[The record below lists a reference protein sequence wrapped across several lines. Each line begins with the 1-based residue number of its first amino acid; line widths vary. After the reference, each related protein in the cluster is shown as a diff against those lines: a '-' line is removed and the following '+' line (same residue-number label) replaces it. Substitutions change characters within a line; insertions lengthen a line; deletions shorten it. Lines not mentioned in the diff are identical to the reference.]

1 MTGGA
6 PATRRGYDDA
16 TLPSYETAF
25 HHATAHG
32 VLSAVTIPDAP
43 DPVPEEVLARLLP
56 EEAEHA
62 RTLRKYR
69 QVQFVGGRLALRL
82 ALEQMNAPTVPALS
96 DDRGAPILP
105 RGFVGSI
112 SHKRD
117 LAVAMVAR
125 AAHGSLGVDLEDY
138 LPARNGIA
146 DRILVAEE
154 IEAIEAL
161 PEDRRWIA
169 LVLRFSVKEAIYKA
183 LDPFVR
189 RYVDFHEAIVHP
201 DLYGRADVRL
211 VLAQGE
217 GPFEVEARY
226 EWLHGRIVTSVRIRR
241 SMRPSAQG
249 ESSG

>member
-1 MTGGA
+1 M
-6 PATRRGYDDA
+6 
-16 TLPSYETAF
+16 
-25 HHATAHG
+25 AHG
-32 VLSAVTIPDAP
+32 VLSAVHIPDAP
-43 DPVPEEVLARLLP
+43 DPVPDDVLARLHP
-56 EEAEHA
+56 DEAAHA

-69 QVQFVGGRLALRL
+69 QVQFVGGRLALRQ
-82 ALEQMNAPTVPALS
+82 ALEQMGAPTAAALS
-96 DDRGAPILP
+96 DDRGAPVLP
-105 RGFVGSI
+105 KGFVGSI

-125 AAHGSLGVDLEDY
+125 AAHGSVGVDLEDY
-138 LPARNGIA
+138 APARNGIA
-146 DRILVAEE
+146 DRILVPEE
-154 IEAIEAL
+154 IEVIGTL

-169 LVLRFSVKEAIYKA
+169 LVLRFSIKEAIYKA

-201 DLYGRADVRL
+201 DLHGHADVRL
-211 VLAQGE
+211 VLVNGE

-241 SMRPSAQG
+241 SMRPSVQG